1 MNYHDIVKD
10 DMLNGEGLRVT
21 LFVAGCS
28 HNCKGCQNPETWD
41 PNGGIAFDEAAK
53 TEIYEELSKDYISGL
68 TLTGGDPL
76 YETNVDVL
84 TELLR
89 DVKMQYPDKN
99 VWLYTGSVYE
109 EVKHLPIFAYVD
121 VVVDGPYV
129 EEERDT
135 TLRWRGSS
143 NQRVIRIN

>member
-1 MNYHDIVKD
+1 
-10 DMLNGEGLRVT
+10 
-21 LFVAGCS
+21 
-28 HNCKGCQNPETWD
+28 
-41 PNGGIAFDEAAK
+41 
-53 TEIYEELSKDYISGL
+53 
-68 TLTGGDPL
+68 
-76 YETNVDVL
+76 
-84 TELLR
+84 
-89 DVKMQYPDKN
+89 